1 MFLHL
6 LKNNI
11 LMFFKKSY
19 LLDRPWV
26 ENYMNLFDETFFLK
40 YVFILGCATFLLR
53 MGFSLQWLV
62 MELGL

>member
-1 MFLHL
+1 
-6 LKNNI
+6 
-11 LMFFKKSY
+11 MFFKKSY

-40 YVFILGCATFLLR
+40 YVFIFGCARFLLR